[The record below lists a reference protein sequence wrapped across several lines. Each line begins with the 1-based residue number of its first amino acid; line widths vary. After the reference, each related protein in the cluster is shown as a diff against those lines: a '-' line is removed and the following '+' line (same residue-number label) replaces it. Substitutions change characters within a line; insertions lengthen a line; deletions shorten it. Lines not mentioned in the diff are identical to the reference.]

1 MNMKDIAR
9 ICGVS
14 RQTVHAALNNKP
26 GVSEETRE
34 HILGVVH
41 EHNYTPNRIATT
53 LHRKSADL
61 VGLTI
66 LDIRNSFFAELVQGV
81 TQVIKA
87 SGLHLMFFETSTKE
101 DEEEAVQAII
111 SYRAA
116 GMVLCPIQ
124 NEKRTRHLAA
134 LRGRN
139 IPLVSVG
146 EILGF
151 EANYVEVDNRRA
163 AQLAVGHLV
172 EHGHRRIVYLSG
184 PDKIVSA
191 RDRSVGFMES
201 MMENRLPVTSEQ
213 IIEAGDTSKGG
224 YDAALQLLS
233 LPKSKRPSAVACFN
247 DMVALGVYEAAIARG
262 LSIPGDISIV
272 GCDDIHLARLLG
284 PPLTTVAL
292 PVREMGKYA
301 AEMLVSQIQS
311 GANGMSVVKKF
322 QPELVDRASVRS
334 FTRDK

>member
-26 GVSEETRE
+26 GVSEETRS
-34 HILGVVH
+34 HILQVVR

-66 LDIRNSFFAELVQGV
+66 LDIRNSFFADLVQGV

-101 DEEEAVQAII
+101 DEEDAVQTII

-116 GMVLCPIQ
+116 GMILCPIQ
-124 NEKRTRHLAA
+124 NDKRIRHLEA
-134 LRGRN
+134 LHGRG

-163 AQLAVGHLV
+163 AQLAVRHLV
-172 EHGHRRIVYLSG
+172 ERGHRRIVYLSG
-184 PDKIVSA
+184 PEKIVSA

-201 MMENRLPVTSEQ
+201 MMENRLPVTPED
-213 IIEAGDTSKGG
+213 IREAGDSSKGG
-224 YDAALQLLS
+224 YDVAMDLFA
-233 LPKSKRPSAVACFN
+233 LPKARRPTAIACFN

-262 LSIPGDISIV
+262 LSIPGDVSVV
-272 GCDDIHLARLLG
+272 GCDDIRLAKLLG

-292 PVREMGKYA
+292 PVREMGCYA
-301 AEMLVSQIQS
+301 AEMLVSQIQNGS
-311 GANGMSVVKKF
+311 NGMALVKKF
-322 QPELVDRASVRS
+322 QPELIERGSVRT
-334 FTRDK
+334 F